1 MAGHDGGST
10 SGQAG
15 RRAVRPNES
24 VSVYLTR
31 LVTGLSDAE
40 NLHIV
45 KYFEDAFQ
53 RYHIHKQIHI
63 VRVRTYTHADRHGN
77 VIQFIRIG
85 TRSVS
90 FTTNT

>member
-1 MAGHDGGST
+1 MAGHMMLVD
-10 SGQAG
+10 
-15 RRAVRPNES
+15 RRAGMRAVGPNES

-31 LVTGLSDAE
+31 LVTSLSDAE

-53 RYHIHKQIHI
+53 RYHIHK
-63 VRVRTYTHADRHGN
+63 RMYMYERTYTHADMHGN
-77 VIQFIRIG
+77 GIQFIRIG